1 MHNNPS
7 NLIVA
12 ISKALGRNLNKRKFD
27 DRLMMQKGCYIL
39 NRWGYGPEYR
49 YSLYIRGPYSSELAD
64 DYYELKNVGN
74 TTDVP
79 EEKINEL
86 SAIMKKGVDYTEA
99 YATVM
104 LVKENNPRRSN
115 EEILYKSL
123 DIKPHLEK
131 EVREA
136 CKSVLS

>member
-7 NLIVA
+7 SLIVA
-12 ISKALGRNLNKRKFD
+12 ISKALDRSLNKGRFN
-27 DRLMMQKGCYIL
+27 DRLLMQKGCYIL
-39 NRWGYGPEYR
+39 NRWGYGPEYK

-64 DYYELKNVGN
+64 DYYELRYIGD

-79 EEKINEL
+79 EDKISEL
-86 SAIMKKGVDYTEA
+86 SAIMKKGVEYTEA

-104 LVKENNPRRSN
+104 LVKENNPGRSN
-115 EEILYKSL
+115 EEILSKSL
-123 DIKPHLEK
+123 AIKPHLNK

-136 CKSVLS
+136 CLSVLS